1 MKKELV
7 EKLLPFKPEK
17 IILFGSQAKG
27 NAREESDIDLCI
39 VIETEKKHRLVPEL
53 YCALDCDK
61 PIDIIVYTPKEWE
74 ECVSDESSFAYKIL
88 TEGVVLY
95 G

>member
-1 MKKELV
+1 MIKELA
-7 EKLLPFKPEK
+7 EKLLPFGPEK

-27 NAREESDIDLCI
+27 KAREESDIDLCI
-39 VIETEKKHRLVPEL
+39 VLETEKKHRLIPEL

-61 PIDIIVYTPKEWE
+61 PVDIIVYTPNEWE
-74 ECVSDESSFAYKIL
+74 ECVKDETSFAHKIL